1 MLGSWTEYAGLWTNF
16 LGIIWDIQNFL
27 KICKSWVWVYAL
39 NNARYCIS
47 FSIYFCDIT
56 LYSYITP
63 VFSRKKC
70 LFINMLSE
78 IHCKKI
84 MNRKEPATKRRRKG
98 IKETLE
104 AWTREKHIML
114 GASRLLQDPILNP
127 IRISIYRRYD
137 LEFSLSLSLRLD
149 SLKGIPLKDNKVSP
163 IAW

>member
-84 MNRKEPATKRRRKG
+84 MNRKEPATKRIRKRAG
-98 IKETLE
+98 HKAYTERYKGDIGGMNPWKTYYVGCLKAPSRSYLE
-104 AWTREKHIML
+104 
-114 GASRLLQDPILNP
+114 P
-127 IRISIYRRYD
+127 Y
-137 LEFSLSLSLRLD
+137 
-149 SLKGIPLKDNKVSP
+149 
-163 IAW
+163 